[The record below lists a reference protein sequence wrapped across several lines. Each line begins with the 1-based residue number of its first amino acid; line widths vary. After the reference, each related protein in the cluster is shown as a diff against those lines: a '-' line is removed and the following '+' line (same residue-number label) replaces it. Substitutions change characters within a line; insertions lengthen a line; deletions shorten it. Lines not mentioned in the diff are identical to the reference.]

1 MRLLLDTHTLLWWWG
16 DDPRLD
22 TSARTRIEDP
32 VNSVFVSIASV
43 WEIAIKTRL
52 GRLRMPLDSVRSL
65 ITESGFVTLGID
77 LPHALGVADLPDHHR
92 DPFDRML
99 VSQARF
105 EDLTLVTR
113 DPAISR
119 YDVKT
124 VPA

>member
-16 DDPRLD
+16 DDPRLGS
-22 TSARTRIEDP
+22 SARTRIEEP
-32 VNSVFVSIASV
+32 ANTVFVSIASV
-43 WEIAIKTRL
+43 WEIAIKMPL
-52 GRLRMPLDSVRSL
+52 GRLRMPLDRVRSL
-65 ITESGFVTLGID
+65 ITESGFVTLGIH

-99 VSQARF
+99 VTQARI